1 MRKFFR
7 RRRHPLARTYYPHRR
22 YYPHCTYYP
31 HRRSGPGPWPLVV
44 YYYIITPL
52 FYIIILFI
60 DQLYII
66 KARLSGADLGEPIF
80 EILHF
85 FENPIFS
92 ILGVDG
98 GDGDDDGRISSNLQ
112 PPLPIAPRDKI
123 SRSGKPLTP
132 ILINLGDL

>member
-1 MRKFFR
+1 MGPGPGPMAQGPGPGGWQINPCVLLDLPTGPPPGPR
-7 RRRHPLARTYYPHRR
+7 ARALGPWAL
-22 YYPHCTYYP
+22 
-31 HRRSGPGPWPLVV
+31 GPGPWPLVV

-98 GDGDDDGRISSNLQ
+98 GGGDGDGGDGRIS
-112 PPLPIAPRDKI
+112 
-123 SRSGKPLTP
+123 
-132 ILINLGDL
+132 